1 MLLDVL
7 EVIVGEFLDVDEML
21 EIIIDGDGW
30 LVKGGIDLYVLQQV
44 FDVEYFVDDDDI
56 VMVVGFVIL
65 VNGYIF
71 CVGDVIDVGLLYI
84 IIIEVNDYCV
94 DLVCIVKE

>member
-30 LVKGGIDLYVLQQV
+30 LVKGGIDLYVL
-44 FDVEYFVDDDDI
+44 
-56 VMVVGFVIL
+56 
-65 VNGYIF
+65 
-71 CVGDVIDVGLLYI
+71 
-84 IIIEVNDYCV
+84 
-94 DLVCIVKE
+94 